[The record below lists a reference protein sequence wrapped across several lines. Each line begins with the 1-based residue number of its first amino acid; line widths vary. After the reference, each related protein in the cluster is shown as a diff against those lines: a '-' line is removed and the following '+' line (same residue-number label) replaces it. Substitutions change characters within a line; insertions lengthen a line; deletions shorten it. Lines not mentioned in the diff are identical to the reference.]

1 MAPQAQKQVVRLGFQ
16 ERVQVLLVVW
26 VEECLKMQLMVW
38 LTRSPQKGSKARNE
52 PDVGVVLGA
61 TFGGLAD
68 FTGLRTPL
76 TNAVK
81 VSKG

>member
-1 MAPQAQKQVVRLGFQ
+1 
-16 ERVQVLLVVW
+16 
-26 VEECLKMQLMVW
+26 MQLMVW

-52 PDVGVVLGA
+52 PDVGVVVGA

-76 TNAVK
+76 TNAVN

>member
-1 MAPQAQKQVVRLGFQ
+1 M
-16 ERVQVLLVVW
+16 QVLLVVW
-26 VEECLKMQLMVW
+26 LEECLKMQLMVW

-61 TFGGLAD
+61 TFKFGGLAD